1 MFSKM
6 GPSLT
11 RTDVY
16 LAAWDSQTR
25 GLPRN
30 SLTSCRC
37 SVCMERRRM
46 EESRAGLLVLQV
58 RTRKPF
64 RYPLISSKSS
74 AGGFSFFTLSS
85 LMAPSSRFQSAPR
98 TSFSSPN
105 PSMSLSQR
113 RRSRGFPV
121 PRFPLKVSC
130 FTAPPALARRSQPAG
145 RAGLRRPVAER
156 SISQTS
162 CWNETAQKVHPRH
175 KEVVILSVG
184 GIFFGQ
190 PQDCGKIYNVI
201 IQFFSQTE
209 NRQRYL

>member
-1 MFSKM
+1 
-6 GPSLT
+6 
-11 RTDVY
+11 
-16 LAAWDSQTR
+16 
-25 GLPRN
+25 
-30 SLTSCRC
+30 
-37 SVCMERRRM
+37 
-46 EESRAGLLVLQV
+46 
-58 RTRKPF
+58 
-64 RYPLISSKSS
+64 
-74 AGGFSFFTLSS
+74 
-85 LMAPSSRFQSAPR
+85 MAPSSRFQSAPR

-145 RAGLRRPVAER
+145 R

-190 PQDCGKIYNVI
+190 AQDCGKIYNVI